1 MSESAPAIGGFTGRR
16 LRDQPLWQLAR
27 ARIVGFLREPEAVF
41 WTFAF
46 PILMALALGIAFR
59 NQGPQRSRIGVEDG
73 PQAAAVADA
82 LSKSK
87 ELEVVHVPA
96 SESDAAL
103 RRGRVSVLVRAGDGP
118 PRLTYDPARP
128 ETRLAYLE
136 TVDAI
141 ERAAGRTDRVGAI
154 ADTRPRPGSRYIDFL
169 IPGLIGL
176 NLLGTGMWGVG
187 FPIASARQQKLL
199 KRMIATPMRRG
210 DYLWSLVLA
219 RGVWLVLEVALV
231 LGFGV
236 LAFGTIVRGSWLAFA
251 LVVLVGAIAF
261 SALGLLV
268 VSRAKTIEAVS
279 GLMNFVMMP
288 MWLLSG
294 SFFSSERFPAVMQ
307 PLVQAL
313 PLTLV
318 NNGLRAIMNESAGLA
333 TVAPQLLAL
342 GAWSVVSFVL
352 ALRLFRWE

>member
-1 MSESAPAIGGFTGRR
+1 MSESARVASGFTGHR
-16 LRDQPLWQLAR
+16 LRDRPLWQLTR
-27 ARIVGFLREPEAVF
+27 SRMVGFLREPEAVF

-59 NQGPQRSRIGVEDG
+59 NQGPQRSRVGVEEG
-73 PQAAAVADA
+73 PRAAAIADA
-82 LSKSK
+82 LAQSKD
-87 ELEVVHVPA
+87 LDVVHVPA
-96 SESDAAL
+96 AESDAAL
-103 RRGRVSVLVRAGDGP
+103 RRGRIAVLVRADDGP
-118 PRLTYDPARP
+118 PRLAYDPARP
-128 ETRLAYLE
+128 ETRLAYLV
-136 TVDAI
+136 TVDAL

-199 KRMIATPMRRG
+199 KRMIATPMRRS

-219 RGVWLVLEVALV
+219 RGVWLVLEVGLV
-231 LGFGV
+231 LGFGI
-236 LAFGTIVRGSWLAFA
+236 LAFGTIVRGSWLAFM
-251 LVVLVGAIAF
+251 LVTVVGAMAF

-294 SFFSSERFPAVMQ
+294 SFFSSERFPAIMQ

-333 TVAPQLLAL
+333 GVTPQLLAL
-342 GAWSVVSFVL
+342 GAWSVVSFLL

>member
-1 MSESAPAIGGFTGRR
+1 MSDAAPRIDEFTGRR
-16 LRDQPLWQLAR
+16 LRDSPLWQLTR
-27 ARIVGFLREPEAVF
+27 ARMVGFLREPEAVF

-59 NQGPQRSRIGVEDG
+59 NQGPQRSRVGVEES
-73 PQAAAVADA
+73 PRAAAVADA
-82 LSKSK
+82 LSRSK
-87 ELEVVHVPA
+87 DIEVVRLAPA
-96 SESDAAL
+96 ESDAAL
-103 RRGRVSVLVRAGDGP
+103 RRGRVAVLVRAGDGP
-118 PRLTYDPARP
+118 PRLAYDPARP

-136 TVDAI
+136 TVDAL
-141 ERAAGRTDRVGAI
+141 ELAAGRTDRVGAI
-154 ADTRPRPGSRYIDFL
+154 SDTRPRPGSRYIDFL
-169 IPGLIGL
+169 IPGLLGL

-199 KRMIATPMRRG
+199 RRMIATPMRRT

-231 LGFGV
+231 LGFGI
-236 LAFGTIVRGSWLAFA
+236 LAFGTIVRGSWLAFT
-251 LVVLVGAIAF
+251 LVIVVGAIAF

-294 SFFSSERFPAVMQ
+294 SFFSSERFPAIMQ

-318 NNGLRAIMNESAGLA
+318 NNGLRAIMNESATLA
-333 TVAPQLLAL
+333 TVMPVLLAL